1 MLLAGCLLWGCAC
14 RAQAWAGDRQT
25 AVLYKN
31 AGNADSAIFFFEKAL
46 QQLPADSAFSNF
58 RISVLQEIGMI
69 RYRVQSQYEKAM
81 PYFDQV
87 AAILAKTKGSNSDDF
102 AGNTFIIG
110 QLYYKLKQNKASEKA
125 YLAARDIYEK
135 NHGKGSAGYAGMC
148 NALGVLYNDWGKYEQ
163 AIQTHE
169 EARAVRL
176 KLFTRQNASYAQSCN
191 NLAAIYWN
199 LGQLD
204 KAEPLALE
212 AKLLRETL
220 PGVGRDLYAI
230 SCVNLANI
238 YRDMGKFDASI
249 ELYTQTKNIRDSIF
263 GRHHEAYLESCDIL
277 ASLYAYRKDYV
288 AAEKLLTESKLL
300 RDSTGANTG
309 FAYAQ
314 NCSNLAS
321 ACMNTGQPA
330 AAEKLAKTA
339 LAIFEKIGSAANADR
354 AITQNLLGNLF
365 YGEHKNEA
373 ALPYLLK
380 ARAWWKKSLGT
391 LHPFYNANT
400 LSLARL
406 YSSQNN
412 IKKAG
417 AYYRE
422 AFNTDLYHVRN
433 IFSFTAEKEKEQFV
447 KNIQDNTG
455 EYLSFFY
462 KKLPKNNKGFPLY
475 ILTNSKSSILYA
487 TKKMRE
493 AVYNSQDSSLIHQ
506 YHEWSGI
513 KKQLAVINPG
523 VSAAYIAQLNARAD
537 LLEKNISRSVNKN
550 MAAAGSKTEDYKTVL
565 KAGEAAVEFFN
576 FNYFDGYGYSDK
588 QLYAALVMD
597 NRNTEPQW
605 VDLFEERL
613 LDSLLHKSYTPAPA
627 VTGSGK
633 RGVVKL
639 AKNGN
644 PDHALYNL
652 VWAPL
657 DSRLKPYKKIYIAAS
672 GQLNRISF
680 ASLAVDSVQLL
691 SDVYQLQQISSSA
704 TIAQPSF
711 RWSSSAGIALYGAVD
726 YNLDS
731 GKTTEATV
739 LFDYLPGTAR
749 EIDSIAALLPAGTAG
764 RLYSGRAASELNFK
778 NNASGGSADVIHI
791 ATHGFYIPKKDGVYT
806 ASSALDKIFAAVSD
820 PLLRSGL
827 AMAGANGLIKGGG
840 AVDPAQEDGILTAY
854 EIANMNLSNT
864 RLVVLSACETALGDI
879 DGSEGVY
886 GLQRAFKMAGV
897 QHIIMSLWAVPDE
910 ETVSFMKIFYTRLL
924 DGSSIEDAFYD
935 TQTLFKNNYKTQPEK
950 WAAWVLYR

>member
-14 RAQAWAGDRQT
+14 RAQAWAGDQQI

-31 AGNADSAIFFFEKAL
+31 AGNADSALFFFEKAL

-58 RISVLQEIGMI
+58 RTSVLQEIGMI
-69 RYRVQSQYEKAM
+69 RYRVQSQYEKAL
-81 PYFDQV
+81 PYFEQV

-110 QLYYKLKQNKASEKA
+110 QLYYKLKQNKASEKT

-135 NHGKGSAGYAGMC
+135 NHGKLSGGYAGMC

-163 AIQTHE
+163 ALQTHE

-199 LGQLD
+199 LGQPD

-238 YRDMGKFDASI
+238 YRDMGKFNAAI

-300 RDSTGANTG
+300 RDSMGANTG

-321 ACMNTGQPA
+321 AYMNLNQAA
-330 AAEKLAKTA
+330 AAETLALEA
-339 LAIFEKIGSAANADR
+339 LAIFEKIGAAADADR
-354 AITQNLLGNLF
+354 AITQNLLGNI
-365 YGEHKNEA
+365 YYSEHKNKT
-373 ALPYLLK
+373 ALPCFLK
-380 ARAWWKKSLGT
+380 ARAYWRRALGP
-391 LHPFYNANT
+391 LHPFYNSGT

-406 YSSQNN
+406 YSRQ
-412 IKKAG
+412 KKISKAA
-417 AYYRE
+417 AYYRQ
-422 AFNTDLYHVRN
+422 AFNTDQYHLKN

-447 KNIQDNTG
+447 KNIQDNTD
-455 EYLSFFY
+455 EYLSFY
-462 KKLPKNNKGFPLY
+462 YEQLPKNNKGFPLY
-475 ILTNSKSSILYA
+475 ILTNSKSRILYA
-487 TKKMRE
+487 TKKIRE
-493 AVYNSQDSSLIHQ
+493 AVYNSHDSSLINQ
-506 YHEWSGI
+506 YNEWTGI
-513 KKQLAVINPG
+513 KKQLATINPG
-523 VSAAYIAQLNARAD
+523 VSPGYIAQLNTRAD
-537 LLEKNISRSVNKN
+537 LLEKNISSSVNKN
-550 MAAAGSKTEDYKTVL
+550 ISARASIPVDYKTVL
-565 KAGEAAVEFFN
+565 QPGEAAVEFFN
-576 FNYFDGYGYSDK
+576 FNYFDGYHYSGN

-597 NRNTEPQW
+597 GKSKEPQW
-605 VDLFEERL
+605 VDLFNERV
-613 LDSLLHKSYTPAPA
+613 LDSLLHKSYSLAPAPD
-627 VTGSGK
+627 GGGK
-633 RGVVKL
+633 RGVIKL
-639 AKNGN
+639 NKNGN
-644 PDHALYNL
+644 PGHALYNMI
-652 VWAPL
+652 WAPL
-657 DSRLKPYKKIYIAAS
+657 DTRVKSCKKIYIAPS

-680 ASLAVDSVQLL
+680 ASLPVDSVRLL
-691 SDVYQLQQISSSA
+691 SDAYQLQQISSTA
-704 TIAQPSF
+704 NIAGRQPF
-711 RWSSSAGIALYGAVD
+711 NWNSSAGIALYGAVD
-726 YNLDS
+726 YNMDS
-731 GKTTEATV
+731 GAANDGTV

-749 EIDSIAALLPAGTAG
+749 EMDSIAALLPAGTSS
-764 RLYSGRAASELNFK
+764 RLYSGQAASEFNFK
-778 NNASGGSADVIHI
+778 NNSSGQSPDIIHI
-791 ATHGFYIPKKDGVYT
+791 ATHGFYIPEKDSGYT
-806 ASSALDKIFAAVSD
+806 ASTALDSIFAAVSD

-827 AMAGANGLIKGGG
+827 AMAGANGLMKNR
-840 AVDPAQEDGILTAY
+840 PAASVQEDGILTAY
-854 EIANMNLSNT
+854 EIANLNLSNT
-864 RLVVLSACETALGDI
+864 KLVVLSACETALGDI
-879 DGSEGVY
+879 NGSEGVY

-897 QHIIMSLWAVPDE
+897 QNIIMSLWAVPDG
-910 ETVSFMKIFYTRLL
+910 ETVYFMKTFYKRLL
-924 DGSSIEDAFYD
+924 EGSSIEDAFYN
-935 TQTLFKNNYKTQPEK
+935 TQTIFKNMYKQQPEK